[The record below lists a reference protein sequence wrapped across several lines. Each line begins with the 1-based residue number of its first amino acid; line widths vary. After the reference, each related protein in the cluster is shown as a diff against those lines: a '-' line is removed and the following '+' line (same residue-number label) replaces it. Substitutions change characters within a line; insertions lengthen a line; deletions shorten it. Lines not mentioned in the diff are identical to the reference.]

1 MSTQNTKTAL
11 TEAELADRWSVSIR
25 TLQDWRRRGTGVG
38 YLKLGKAIRYP
49 REVVERYEA
58 EHTGNVGGAA

>member
-1 MSTQNTKTAL
+1 MGKHNAKSSY
-11 TEAELADRWSVSIR
+11 TEAELADRWAVSIR

-49 REVVERYEA
+49 RDVVERYEA
-58 EHTGNVGGAA
+58 EHMGNVGGAA